1 MISCLLVED
10 QTLVRLGLANLLN
23 LSDAICVDGQAEN
36 GVDALSQL
44 EQRDFDVVLLDM
56 RMPELDGLG
65 VLRALQNNI
74 KKTPP
79 ILIITTFEDC
89 EVLVNAMALG
99 AKGYVLKNIELE
111 ELIDAIKRVVAGE
124 KVLQPAL
131 TDYLLQKQI
140 APQLVLTTK
149 ELQVLKCLSLGM
161 ANKSIAEALSNSEG
175 TIRNHVSNI
184 LAKLTVQGR
193 TQAVLKAIELGLV

>member
-23 LSDAICVDGQAEN
+23 LSDEIVVDGQAQN
-36 GVDALSQL
+36 GVEALQQL
-44 EQRDFDVVLLDM
+44 EHRDFDVVLLDM

-65 VLRALQNNI
+65 VLTALQ
-74 KKTPP
+74 KRACLAPKV
-79 ILIITTFEDC
+79 LIITTFEDC
-89 EVLVNAMALG
+89 DVLVEAMALG
-99 AKGYVLKNIELE
+99 AKGYVLKSIELE
-111 ELIDAIKRVVAGE
+111 ELIDAIKLVVAGG

-140 APQLVLTTK
+140 APQVILTAK

-161 ANKSIAEALSNSEG
+161 ANKSIAHALNNSEG

-184 LAKLTVQGR
+184 LAKLEVKDR
-193 TQAVLKAIELGLV
+193 TQAVLKAISNGLV